1 MPQECISDRVLHTDV
16 GLSTLSLVIGQEPP
30 LASVAAI
37 TAPLLTVISTA
48 HSYSK
53 QVFQKGFKIK
63 KYFKMRRVFHF
74 LFLEFKIIFST
85 FICT

>member
-63 KYFKMRRVFHF
+63 KI
-74 LFLEFKIIFST
+74 L
-85 FICT
+85 